1 MISDLPDGF
10 RAEFAVD
17 VPLGRVWK
25 RLTAS
30 PTESADGY
38 WLPGFDATGTVIDR
52 TDSEHL
58 LLRKDAD
65 PCGGSTITFSF
76 VVVDDSTCVM
86 VSQTEFGDWFEAMR
100 DILRIGWR
108 HIAADIETFLA
119 TGVHPARH
127 MRWWGDLGADLS
139 VAMGGVR
146 LGRINEGGLASAL
159 AAHTNDL
166 LVVLAGAPVCDLD
179 DVVTTLR
186 VVGPNPA
193 HLDAEVVR
201 DGNVVHL
208 SITRD

>member
-1 MISDLPDGF
+1 MISDLPAGF

-17 VPLGRVWK
+17 LPLGRVWD

-30 PTESADGY
+30 PTDSADGY
-38 WLPGFDATGTVIDR
+38 WLPGFDATGTVIER
-52 TDSEHL
+52 ADSEHL
-58 LLRKDAD
+58 LLRKDSD
-65 PCGGSTITFSF
+65 PCGGSTIQFSF
-76 VVVDDSTCVM
+76 VSVNGSTSVT
-86 VSQTEFGDWFEAMR
+86 VSQTDFGDWFEQMR
-100 DILRIGWR
+100 DILRSGWR
-108 HIAADIETFLA
+108 HIAADIEAFLA

-139 VAMGGVR
+139 VAMGGVH

-159 AAHTNDL
+159 AAQTNDL

-179 DVVTTLR
+179 DVATILR

-201 DGNVVHL
+201 DGNVAHL
-208 SITRD
+208 SISLE